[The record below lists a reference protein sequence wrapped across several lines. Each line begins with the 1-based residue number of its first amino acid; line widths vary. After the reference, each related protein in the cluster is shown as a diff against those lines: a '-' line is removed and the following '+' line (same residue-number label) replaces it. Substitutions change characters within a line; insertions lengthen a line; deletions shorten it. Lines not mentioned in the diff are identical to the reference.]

1 MKEERPEHLSAQENV
16 SRSDE
21 ESQEQ
26 TATESESRSDGESRN
41 YSTAEYQG
49 SFGGENQKQS
59 ANADQNQDGQE
70 PQAWLSHKWRQ
81 HLQAKRRMNRAVFA
95 AQAFILL
102 FGIALW
108 EIVGRLKWVDVLI
121 FSYPSKIGQQIVKD
135 IVSGELWPHLAMT
148 VSETVV
154 GFLLGTL
161 IGTLLAVVI
170 WWSPFLSRVLD
181 PYMVVFNSMPKVA
194 LGPIF
199 IVLFGAGFTA
209 IVITTLSIT
218 VIVTTLV
225 VYTSFNE
232 VDANYTKV
240 IRTFGGSRQDVF
252 RKAILPAS
260 FPTIVSTL
268 KVNVGMAW
276 VGVIVGEF
284 LVAKIGLGYLIVYG
298 FQVFNFTLVLSSLVI
313 IAFVATAMYQLVV
326 YIERK
331 LVRER

>member
-1 MKEERPEHLSAQENV
+1 MKGEDRPDNKGKKNQQALNSAD
-16 SRSDE
+16 S
-21 ESQEQ
+21 
-26 TATESESRSDGESRN
+26 
-41 YSTAEYQG
+41 
-49 SFGGENQKQS
+49 
-59 ANADQNQDGQE
+59 
-70 PQAWLSHKWRQ
+70 QAWLSHKWRQ
-81 HLQAKRRMNRAVFA
+81 HLQAKRKLKRNVFA
-95 AQAFILL
+95 VQVFLLL
-102 FGIALW
+102 FSIVLW
-108 EIVGRLKWVDVLI
+108 EVAGRLKWVDVLI
-121 FSYPSKIGQQIVKD
+121 FSYPSKVGQQIVKD
-135 IVSGELWPHLAMT
+135 VISGELWPHLAMT

-161 IGTLLAVVI
+161 IGTLLAVII
-170 WWSPFLSRVLD
+170 WWSPFLSKVLD

-240 IRTFGGSRQDVF
+240 IRTFGGSRKDVF
-252 RKAILPAS
+252 QKAILPAS

-313 IAFVATAMYQLVV
+313 IALVATAMYQLVV

-331 LVRER
+331 LVRGHS

>member
-1 MKEERPEHLSAQENV
+1 MQADVTRLPDRERWLREKWNQHRKQKRKMKRMVLAVQIFLLLLLIGWWELAGRM
-16 SRSDE
+16 
-21 ESQEQ
+21 
-26 TATESESRSDGESRN
+26 
-41 YSTAEYQG
+41 
-49 SFGGENQKQS
+49 
-59 ANADQNQDGQE
+59 
-70 PQAWLSHKWRQ
+70 KW
-81 HLQAKRRMNRAVFA
+81 
-95 AQAFILL
+95 I
-102 FGIALW
+102 
-108 EIVGRLKWVDVLI
+108 DVLI
-121 FSYPSKIGQQIVKD
+121 FSYPSKVARQIFKD
-135 IVSGELWPHLAMT
+135 AASGELWPHLAMT
-148 VSETVV
+148 VGETAV

-161 IGTLLAVVI
+161 LGTLLAVLI
-170 WWSPFLSRVLD
+170 WWSPFLSKVLD

-199 IVLFGAGFTA
+199 IVMFGAGFTA
-209 IVITTLSIT
+209 IVVTTLSIT

-225 VYTSFNE
+225 VFNSFNE
-232 VDANYTKV
+232 VDANLVKV
-240 IRTFGGSRQDVF
+240 IRTFGGSRRDVF
-252 RKAILPAS
+252 MKAILPAS

-313 IAFVATAMYQLVV
+313 IAVVATAMYQLVV

>member
-1 MKEERPEHLSAQENV
+1 MAPPVTKPAASEDWLQE
-16 SRSDE
+16 
-21 ESQEQ
+21 
-26 TATESESRSDGESRN
+26 
-41 YSTAEYQG
+41 
-49 SFGGENQKQS
+49 K
-59 ANADQNQDGQE
+59 
-70 PQAWLSHKWRQ
+70 WLQ
-81 HLQAKRRMNRAVFA
+81 HRKRKRRMSRYVLSV
-95 AQAFILL
+95 QTLILVL
-102 FGIALW
+102 FVGLW
-108 EIVGRLKWVDVLI
+108 ELAGQLKWIDVLI
-121 FSYPSKIGQQIVKD
+121 FSYPSKVGRQIVKD
-135 IVSGELWPHLAMT
+135 ALSGELWPHLAMT
-148 VSETVV
+148 VGETAV

-161 IGTLLAVVI
+161 IGTLLAVLI

-209 IVITTLSIT
+209 IVVTTLSIT

-225 VYTSFNE
+225 VFNSFNE
-232 VDANYTKV
+232 VDANFVKV
-240 IRTFGGSRQDVF
+240 IRTFGGSRRDVF
-252 RKAILPAS
+252 LKVILPAS

-313 IAFVATAMYQLVV
+313 IAIVATAMYQMVV

-331 LVRER
+331 L

>member
-1 MKEERPEHLSAQENV
+1 
-16 SRSDE
+16 
-21 ESQEQ
+21 
-26 TATESESRSDGESRN
+26 
-41 YSTAEYQG
+41 
-49 SFGGENQKQS
+49 
-59 ANADQNQDGQE
+59 
-70 PQAWLSHKWRQ
+70 
-81 HLQAKRRMNRAVFA
+81 MNRWVFGVQA
-95 AQAFILL
+95 MLLAAFILL
-102 FGIALW
+102 W
-108 EIVGRLKWVDVLI
+108 ELAGRMRWIDVLI
-121 FSYPSKIGQQIVKD
+121 FSYPSKVGGQIIKD
-135 IVSGELWPHLAMT
+135 MVNGELWPHLAMT
-148 VSETVV
+148 VGETAV

-161 IGTLLAVVI
+161 LGTLLAVLI
-170 WWSPFLSRVLD
+170 WWSPFLSKVLD

-225 VYTSFNE
+225 VFNSFNE
-232 VDANYTKV
+232 VDSNLVKV
-240 IRTFGGSRQDVF
+240 IRTFGGSRRDVF
-252 RKAILPAS
+252 LKAILPAS
-260 FPTIVSTL
+260 FPAIVSTL

-313 IAFVATAMYQLVV
+313 IAIVATAMYQMVV

-331 LVRER
+331 LIKER

>member
-1 MKEERPEHLSAQENV
+1 MKRMVLAVQIFLLLLLIGWWELAGRM
-16 SRSDE
+16 
-21 ESQEQ
+21 
-26 TATESESRSDGESRN
+26 
-41 YSTAEYQG
+41 
-49 SFGGENQKQS
+49 
-59 ANADQNQDGQE
+59 
-70 PQAWLSHKWRQ
+70 KW
-81 HLQAKRRMNRAVFA
+81 
-95 AQAFILL
+95 I
-102 FGIALW
+102 
-108 EIVGRLKWVDVLI
+108 DVLI
-121 FSYPSKIGQQIVKD
+121 FSYPSKVARQIFKD
-135 IVSGELWPHLAMT
+135 AASGELWPHLAMT
-148 VSETVV
+148 VGETAV

-161 IGTLLAVVI
+161 LGTLLAVLI
-170 WWSPFLSRVLD
+170 WWSPFLSKVLD

-199 IVLFGAGFTA
+199 IVMFGAGFTA
-209 IVITTLSIT
+209 IVVTTLSIT

-225 VYTSFNE
+225 VFNSFNE
-232 VDANYTKV
+232 VDANLVKV
-240 IRTFGGSRQDVF
+240 IRTFGGSRRDVF
-252 RKAILPAS
+252 MKAILPAS

-313 IAFVATAMYQLVV
+313 IAVVATAMYQLVV

>member
-1 MKEERPEHLSAQENV
+1 MK
-16 SRSDE
+16 
-21 ESQEQ
+21 
-26 TATESESRSDGESRN
+26 
-41 YSTAEYQG
+41 QG
-49 SFGGENQKQS
+49 
-59 ANADQNQDGQE
+59 
-70 PQAWLSHKWRQ
+70 
-81 HLQAKRRMNRAVFA
+81 VFA
-95 AQAFILL
+95 VQASILL
-102 FGIALW
+102 LCILLW
-108 EIVGRLKWVDVLI
+108 EIAGQLKWIDVLI
-121 FSYPSKIGQQIVKD
+121 FSYPSKVGQQIVKD

-170 WWSPFLSRVLD
+170 WWSPFLSKVLD

-209 IVITTLSIT
+209 IVVTTLSIT

-313 IAFVATAMYQLVV
+313 IALVATAMYQFVV